1 MCGGGGRRVL
11 SVFCSPVSSSFLCLL
26 PDSGTFSKHR
36 LYHQGQMQAQHTVVP
51 GQGAQAGSG
60 IDRDVCLF
68 IRESSQSGDLEFVSP
83 SLSRVPFSSPKHL
96 SLYVCAFC
104 PVPLRLWPCSQKSVE
119 TVSLGGQGEGHKVI
133 FCPTPSSPFL
143 ESVRILCRRVGSLG

>member
-11 SVFCSPVSSSFLCLL
+11 SVFCSPMSSSFLCLL
-26 PDSGTFSKHR
+26 PGSETFSKHR

-51 GQGAQAGSG
+51 GQGVQAGSG

-68 IRESSQSGDLEFVSP
+68 IQESSQGGYWGFVSL
-83 SLSRVPFSSPKHL
+83 SLLHVPFSFPKHL

-104 PVPLRLWPCSQKSVE
+104 PVPLRLWPCSQKSAE
-119 TVSLGGQGEGHKVI
+119 TASLGGQGEGHMVI
-133 FCPTPSSPFL
+133 FWPTPSSPFL
-143 ESVRILCRRVGSLG
+143 ESVRILCRKVGSLG